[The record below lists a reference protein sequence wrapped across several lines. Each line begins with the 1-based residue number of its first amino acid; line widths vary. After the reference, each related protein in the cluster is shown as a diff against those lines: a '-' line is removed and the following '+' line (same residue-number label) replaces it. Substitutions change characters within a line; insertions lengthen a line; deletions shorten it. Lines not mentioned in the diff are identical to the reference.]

1 MANDQDD
8 IAKRLEQIQ
17 ESMDSMHHRMDRFY
31 SWAGLL
37 QSEFRSMQQRTG
49 FIEGVMQERFDFTQ
63 QQRQSLGQP
72 TLTQG
77 VEKGFGSDVDN
88 ALWAR
93 MERITGKKSES

>member
-1 MANDQDD
+1 MASNQED
-8 IAKRLEQIQ
+8 ISKRLEQLQ

-49 FIEGVMQERFDFTQ
+49 FIEGVVQERFDFTQ
-63 QQRQSLGQP
+63 QQRQSQP
-72 TLTQG
+72 TLKQG
-77 VEKGFGSDVDN
+77 VEKVFGSDVDN